1 MLRSAV
7 EMLMQQK
14 RPWQDEANTRSMLL
28 SGLQITQETNLRGY
42 ILDRGWP
49 QNFMQLGSLKI
60 MQDMTR
66 RRCKLQIIGLVS
78 QLHVLSLLIAAT
90 KGRDE

>member
-14 RPWQDEANTRSMLL
+14 RPWQDEANTRSTLL
-28 SGLQITQETNLRGY
+28 SGLQIRQETNLRGC

-66 RRCKLQIIGLVS
+66 RRCRLQIIGLVS